1 MEDVADASGITR
13 LIVYRNFASKED
25 LYRAVLERV
34 VTRLGEEFTD
44 AESAVRPLLTV
55 AREDPD
61 AFRLLW
67 AHAAHEPRFAA
78 YVADFREAA
87 VEFADEL
94 VGSRIA
100 DTRLRRWAMIVI
112 VDHLYDAVLTWLDVG
127 DPKRDDEFVS
137 VTSSG
142 LRALDHGLG
151 RAAMTAGAHR
161 VRRARP
167 LPRERGRVRH
177 PVGGAA
183 GRRAHRD
190 RGRPRIGTRGER
202 APVGRRRRP
211 RSCSCTAARRT
222 RTRGTPSRSRSVG
235 PRWPSTCPVTATRD
249 GATTSPTHLSR
260 TPRTSRSRSSTSPR
274 TRQWSSACR
283 SGGSPRSLSPRDVP
297 TWCAG

>member
-1 MEDVADASGITR
+1 LLTRVERQQSILRGAAAAFAKAGFDGTSMEDVADASGITR

-94 VGSRIA
+94 VGSLIA

-127 DPKRDDEFVS
+127 DPKRDNEFVA

-142 LRALDHGLG
+142 LRALI
-151 RAAMTAGAHR
+151 TAWGAQR
-161 VRRARP
+161 
-167 LPRERGRVRH
+167 
-177 PVGGAA
+177 
-183 GRRAHRD
+183 
-190 RGRPRIGTRGER
+190 
-202 APVGRRRRP
+202 
-211 RSCSCTAARRT
+211 
-222 RTRGTPSRSRSVG
+222 
-235 PRWPSTCPVTATRD
+235 
-249 GATTSPTHLSR
+249 
-260 TPRTSRSRSSTSPR
+260 
-274 TRQWSSACR
+274 
-283 SGGSPRSLSPRDVP
+283 
-297 TWCAG
+297 

>member
-1 MEDVADASGITR
+1 VPWECLDRRDAVLRARRHVAAVVVEPAVAAHSSGDQGLREVVALEELGLGVLELVRHESNCILTRIQQATGSPRKLLTRVERQQSILQGAAAAFAKAGFDGTSMEDVADASGITR

-142 LRALDHGLG
+142 LRALI
-151 RAAMTAGAHR
+151 TAWGAQR
-161 VRRARP
+161 
-167 LPRERGRVRH
+167 
-177 PVGGAA
+177 
-183 GRRAHRD
+183 
-190 RGRPRIGTRGER
+190 
-202 APVGRRRRP
+202 
-211 RSCSCTAARRT
+211 
-222 RTRGTPSRSRSVG
+222 
-235 PRWPSTCPVTATRD
+235 
-249 GATTSPTHLSR
+249 
-260 TPRTSRSRSSTSPR
+260 
-274 TRQWSSACR
+274 
-283 SGGSPRSLSPRDVP
+283 
-297 TWCAG
+297 